1 MIHSKIKK
9 NINNNLFKVI
19 SKCVNEDG
27 IECYLIGGYVRDL
40 VIGLKK
46 PKDIDIMVVG
56 DGIEIAKKVCKIL
69 NPKVKIK
76 IYKNFRT
83 ASFKYKNFDI
93 EFVGA
98 RKESYKNSSRN
109 PIVETGTLNDDLN
122 RRDFTINTIAIGLNS
137 SNWGEILDKFN
148 GLNDIE
154 NKLIRTPLDPVKT
167 FSDDP
172 LRMLRAIRFSCQL
185 EFNLHADLLN
195 SISSEKNRIK
205 IISGERISDE
215 LNKILMTNK
224 PSIGFKILDETGL
237 LKIILPELTALKGID
252 EIDGYKHKDNFYH
265 TLEVLDNIC
274 LATDNLWL
282 RWSAL
287 LHDIGKAPTKEFI
300 TKIGWTFHGHELK
313 GSKMAYKIFKRLN
326 LPLNNKLKYVQK
338 IIYMSSRPIVLSND
352 NISDSAIR
360 RLIYDANEDVDD
372 LLTLCEADITT
383 KNPNRFKKYL
393 NNFKKVRKKIVEVE
407 KRDHIRN
414 FQPPITGQE
423 IMETFNLKPCKSIGK
438 IKEAIKEAI
447 LEGEI
452 KNDYNTAYKLM
463 LEEGEKLGLIA
474 NEKR

>member
-1 MIHSKIKK
+1 MIHSVIKK

-19 SKCVNEDG
+19 SKCADENAID
-27 IECYLIGGYVRDL
+27 CYLIGGYVRDL
-40 VIGLKK
+40 IIGSKQ

-56 DGIEIAKKVCKIL
+56 DGIEIAKKVCKNL
-69 NPKVKIK
+69 NPKTKIK

-83 ASFKYKNFDI
+83 AAFKYKNFDI

-109 PIVETGTLNDDLN
+109 PIVEIGTLNDDLN
-122 RRDFTINTIAIGLNS
+122 RRDFTINNIAIGLNS

-148 GLNDIE
+148 GLDDIE

-172 LRMLRAIRFSCQL
+172 LRMLRGIRFSCQL
-185 EFNLHADLLN
+185 KFNLHADLLN
-195 SISSEKNRIK
+195 TISSEKNRIN
-205 IISGERISDE
+205 IISGERISEE

-252 EIDGYKHKDNFYH
+252 EIEGYKHKDNFYH

-274 LATDNLWL
+274 LTTDNLWL

-300 TKIGWTFHGHELK
+300 NKIGWTFHGHELK
-313 GSKMAYKIFKRLN
+313 GSKMVYKIFKRLN

-338 IIYMSSRPIVLSND
+338 IIYMSSRPIILSND
-352 NISDSAIR
+352 NISDSAVR

-393 NNFKKVRKKIVEVE
+393 NNFKKVRKKIIEVE

-414 FQPPITGQE
+414 FQPPISGEE
-423 IMETFNLKPCKSIGK
+423 IMKYFNLKPCREIGILKEFIKESILDGK
-438 IKEAIKEAI
+438 IN
-447 LEGEI
+447 
-452 KNDYNTAYKLM
+452 NDYQSAKSLM
-463 LEEGEKLGLIA
+463 IKKGLEIGL
-474 NEKR
+474 KKQ

>member
-1 MIHSKIKK
+1 MIHSVIKK

-19 SKCVNEDG
+19 SKCADENG

-40 VIGLKK
+40 IIGSKK
-46 PKDIDIMVVG
+46 PKDVDIMVIG
-56 DGIEIAKKVCKIL
+56 DGIEIAKKVCKNL
-69 NPKVKIK
+69 NPKTKIK
-76 IYKNFRT
+76 IYKNFGT
-83 ASFKYKNFDI
+83 AAFKYKNFDI

-109 PIVETGTLNDDLN
+109 PIVKTGSLNDDLN
-122 RRDFTINTIAIGLNS
+122 RRDFTINSIAIGLNS
-137 SNWGEILDKFN
+137 SNWGKILDKFK

-154 NKLIRTPLDPVKT
+154 NKLIKTPLDPVKT

-172 LRMLRAIRFSCQL
+172 LRMLRGIRFSCQL
-185 EFNLHADLLN
+185 EFNLHPDLLN
-195 SISSEKNRIK
+195 SISLEKNRIN
-205 IISGERISDE
+205 IISGERISEE
-215 LNKILMTNK
+215 LNKILLTDK

-252 EIDGYKHKDNFYH
+252 EIEGYKHKDNFYH

-274 LATDNLWL
+274 LTTNNLWL
-282 RWSAL
+282 RWSAI

-300 TKIGWTFHGHELK
+300 NKIGWTFHGHELK
-313 GSKMAYKIFKRLN
+313 GSKMVYKIFKRLH

-338 IIYMSSRPIVLSND
+338 IIYMSSRPIILSND
-352 NISDSAIR
+352 YISDSAVR

-414 FQPPITGQE
+414 FQSPITGRK

-452 KNDYNTAYKLM
+452 KNDYNAAYKLM
-463 LEEGEKLGLIA
+463 LEEGKKLGLIA

>member
-1 MIHSKIKK
+1 MIHSVIKK

-19 SKCVNEDG
+19 SKCADENAID
-27 IECYLIGGYVRDL
+27 CYLIGGYVRDL
-40 VIGLKK
+40 IIGSKQ

-56 DGIEIAKKVCKIL
+56 DGIEIAKKVCKNL
-69 NPKVKIK
+69 NPKTKIK

-83 ASFKYKNFDI
+83 AAFKYKNFDI

-98 RKESYKNSSRN
+98 RKESYKNYSRN
-109 PIVETGTLNDDLN
+109 PIVEIGTLNDDLN
-122 RRDFTINTIAIGLNS
+122 RRDFTINNIAIGLNS

-148 GLNDIE
+148 GLDDIE
-154 NKLIRTPLDPVKT
+154 NKLIRTPLDPIKT

-172 LRMLRAIRFSCQL
+172 LRMLRGIRFSCQL
-185 EFNLHADLLN
+185 KFNLHADLLN
-195 SISSEKNRIK
+195 TISSEKNRIN
-205 IISGERISDE
+205 IISGERISEE

-252 EIDGYKHKDNFYH
+252 EIEGYKHKDNFYH

-274 LATDNLWL
+274 LTTDNLWL

-300 TKIGWTFHGHELK
+300 NKIGWTFHGHELK
-313 GSKMAYKIFKRLN
+313 GSKMVYKIFKRLN

-338 IIYMSSRPIVLSND
+338 IIYMSSRPIILSND
-352 NISDSAIR
+352 NISDSAVR

-393 NNFKKVRKKIVEVE
+393 NNFKKVRKKIIEVE

-414 FQPPITGQE
+414 FQPPISGEE
-423 IMETFNLKPCKSIGK
+423 IMKYFNLKPCREIGILKEFIKESILDGK
-438 IKEAIKEAI
+438 IN
-447 LEGEI
+447 
-452 KNDYNTAYKLM
+452 NDYQSAKSLM
-463 LEEGEKLGLIA
+463 IKKGLEIGL
-474 NEKR
+474 KKQ

>member
-1 MIHSKIKK
+1 MIHSVINK

-19 SKCVNEDG
+19 AKCADEDG

-40 VIGLKK
+40 IIGSKQ

-56 DGIEIAKKVCKIL
+56 DGIEIAKKVCKNL
-69 NPKVKIK
+69 NPKTKIK

-83 ASFKYKNFDI
+83 AAFKYKNFDI

-109 PIVETGTLNDDLN
+109 PIVEIGTLNDDLN
-122 RRDFTINTIAIGLNS
+122 RRDFTINNIAIGLNS

-148 GLNDIE
+148 GLDDIE

-172 LRMLRAIRFSCQL
+172 LRMLRGIRFSCQL
-185 EFNLHADLLN
+185 KFNLHADLLN
-195 SISSEKNRIK
+195 TISSEKNRIN
-205 IISGERISDE
+205 IISGERISEE

-252 EIDGYKHKDNFYH
+252 EIEGYKHKDNFYH

-274 LATDNLWL
+274 LTTDNLWL

-300 TKIGWTFHGHELK
+300 NKIGWTFHGHELK
-313 GSKMAYKIFKRLN
+313 GSKMVYKIFKRLN

-338 IIYMSSRPIVLSND
+338 IIYMSSRPIILSND
-352 NISDSAIR
+352 NISDSAVR

-383 KNPNRFKKYL
+383 KNPNRYKKYL

-414 FQPPITGQE
+414 FQPPISGEE
-423 IMETFNLKPCKSIGK
+423 IMKYFNLKPCREIGILKEFIKESILDGK
-438 IKEAIKEAI
+438 IN
-447 LEGEI
+447 
-452 KNDYNTAYKLM
+452 NDYQSAKSLM
-463 LEEGEKLGLIA
+463 IKKGLEIGL
-474 NEKR
+474 KKQ

>member
-1 MIHSKIKK
+1 M
-9 NINNNLFKVI
+9 
-19 SKCVNEDG
+19 
-27 IECYLIGGYVRDL
+27 
-40 VIGLKK
+40 
-46 PKDIDIMVVG
+46 
-56 DGIEIAKKVCKIL
+56 
-69 NPKVKIK
+69 
-76 IYKNFRT
+76 
-83 ASFKYKNFDI
+83 
-93 EFVGA
+93 
-98 RKESYKNSSRN
+98 
-109 PIVETGTLNDDLN
+109 
-122 RRDFTINTIAIGLNS
+122 
-137 SNWGEILDKFN
+137 
-148 GLNDIE
+148 NDIE
-154 NKLIRTPLDPVKT
+154 NKLIKTPLDPVKT

-172 LRMLRAIRFSCQL
+172 LRMLRGIRFSCQL
-185 EFNLHADLLN
+185 EFNLHPDLLN
-195 SISSEKNRIK
+195 SISLEKNRIN
-205 IISGERISDE
+205 IISGERISEE
-215 LNKILMTNK
+215 LNKILLTDK
-224 PSIGFKILDETGL
+224 PSIGFKILDETGV

-252 EIDGYKHKDNFYH
+252 EIEGYKHKDNFYH

-274 LATDNLWL
+274 LTTNNLWL

-300 TKIGWTFHGHELK
+300 NKIGWTFHGHELK
-313 GSKMAYKIFKRLN
+313 GSKMVYKIFKRLH

-338 IIYMSSRPIVLSND
+338 IIYMSSRPIILSND
-352 NISDSAIR
+352 YISDSAVR

-414 FQPPITGQE
+414 FQSPITGRK

-452 KNDYNTAYKLM
+452 KNDYNAAYKLM
-463 LEEGEKLGLIA
+463 LEEGKKLGLIA

>member
-1 MIHSKIKK
+1 MIHSVINK

-19 SKCVNEDG
+19 AKCADEDG

-40 VIGLKK
+40 IIGSKQ

-56 DGIEIAKKVCKIL
+56 DGIEIAKKVCKNL
-69 NPKVKIK
+69 NPKTKIK

-83 ASFKYKNFDI
+83 AAFKYKNFDI

-109 PIVETGTLNDDLN
+109 PIVEIGTLNDDLN
-122 RRDFTINTIAIGLNS
+122 RRDFTINNIAIGLNS

-148 GLNDIE
+148 GLDDIE

-172 LRMLRAIRFSCQL
+172 LRMLRGIRFSCQL
-185 EFNLHADLLN
+185 KFNLHADLLN
-195 SISSEKNRIK
+195 TISSEKNRIN
-205 IISGERISDE
+205 IISGERISEE

-252 EIDGYKHKDNFYH
+252 EIEGYKHKDNFYH

-274 LATDNLWL
+274 LTTDNLWL

-300 TKIGWTFHGHELK
+300 NKIGWTFHGHELK
-313 GSKMAYKIFKRLN
+313 GSKMVYKIFKRLN

-338 IIYMSSRPIVLSND
+338 IIYMSSRPIILSND
-352 NISDSAIR
+352 NISDSAVR

-393 NNFKKVRKKIVEVE
+393 NNFKKVRKKIIEVE

-414 FQPPITGQE
+414 FQPPISGEE
-423 IMETFNLKPCKSIGK
+423 IMKYFNLKPCREIGILKEFIKESILDGK
-438 IKEAIKEAI
+438 IN
-447 LEGEI
+447 
-452 KNDYNTAYKLM
+452 NDYQSAKSLM
-463 LEEGEKLGLIA
+463 IKKGLEIGL
-474 NEKR
+474 KKQ

>member
-1 MIHSKIKK
+1 MIHSVIKK

-19 SKCVNEDG
+19 SKCADEDG

-40 VIGLKK
+40 IIGFKK

-56 DGIEIAKKVCKIL
+56 DGIEIAKKVCKNL
-69 NPKVKIK
+69 NSKAKIK

-83 ASFKYKNFDI
+83 AAFKYKNFDI

-109 PIVETGTLNDDLN
+109 PIVKIGTLNDDLN

-148 GLNDIE
+148 GLDDIE

-172 LRMLRAIRFSCQL
+172 LRMLRGIRFSCQL
-185 EFNLHADLLN
+185 EFNLHSDLLN

-205 IISGERISDE
+205 IISGERISE
-215 LNKILMTNK
+215 EINKILMTNK
-224 PSIGFKILDETGL
+224 PSIGFKILDQTGL
-237 LKIILPELTALKGID
+237 LKIILPELIALKGID
-252 EIDGYKHKDNFYH
+252 EIEGYKHKDNFYH

-274 LATDNLWL
+274 LETDNLWL

-300 TKIGWTFHGHELK
+300 NKIGWTFHGHELK

-414 FQPPITGQE
+414 FQPPISGEE
-423 IMETFNLKPCKSIGK
+423 IMKHFNLEPCREIGILKEFIKESILDGK
-438 IKEAIKEAI
+438 IN
-447 LEGEI
+447 
-452 KNDYNTAYKLM
+452 NDYKSAKSLM
-463 LEEGEKLGLIA
+463 IKKGLEIGL
-474 NEKR
+474 KKK

>member
-1 MIHSKIKK
+1 MIHSVIKK

-19 SKCVNEDG
+19 SKCADENAID
-27 IECYLIGGYVRDL
+27 CYLIGGYVRDL
-40 VIGLKK
+40 IIGSKQ

-56 DGIEIAKKVCKIL
+56 DGIEIAKKVCKNL
-69 NPKVKIK
+69 NPKTKIK

-83 ASFKYKNFDI
+83 AAFKYKNFDI

-98 RKESYKNSSRN
+98 RKESYKNYSRN
-109 PIVETGTLNDDLN
+109 PIVEIGTLNDDLN
-122 RRDFTINTIAIGLNS
+122 RRDFTINNIAIGLNS

-148 GLNDIE
+148 GLDDIE

-172 LRMLRAIRFSCQL
+172 LRMLRGIRFSCQL
-185 EFNLHADLLN
+185 KFNLHADLLN
-195 SISSEKNRIK
+195 TISSEKNRIN
-205 IISGERISDE
+205 IISGERISEE

-252 EIDGYKHKDNFYH
+252 EIEGYKHKDNFYH

-274 LATDNLWL
+274 LTTDNLWL

-300 TKIGWTFHGHELK
+300 NKIGWTFHGHELK
-313 GSKMAYKIFKRLN
+313 GSKMVYKIFKRLN

-338 IIYMSSRPIVLSND
+338 IIYMSSRPIILSND
-352 NISDSAIR
+352 NISDSAVR

-372 LLTLCEADITT
+372 LLKLCEADITT

-393 NNFKKVRKKIVEVE
+393 NNFKKVRKKIIEVE

-414 FQPPITGQE
+414 FQPPISGEE
-423 IMETFNLKPCKSIGK
+423 IMKYFNLKPCREIGILKEFIKESILDGK
-438 IKEAIKEAI
+438 IN
-447 LEGEI
+447 
-452 KNDYNTAYKLM
+452 NDYKSAKSLM
-463 LEEGEKLGLIA
+463 IKKGIEIGL
-474 NEKR
+474 KKQ

>member
-1 MIHSKIKK
+1 MIDFIIKK
-9 NINNNLFKVI
+9 TINNNLFKVI
-19 SKCVNEDG
+19 SKYADEDG

-40 VIGLKK
+40 IIGFKN

-56 DGIEIAKKVCKIL
+56 DGIEIAKKVCKNL
-69 NPKVKIK
+69 NPKGKIK

-83 ASFKYKNFDI
+83 AAFKYKNFDI

-109 PIVETGTLNDDLN
+109 PIVEIGTLDDDLN

-148 GLNDIE
+148 GINDLE

-172 LRMLRAIRFSCQL
+172 LRMLRGIRFSCQL
-185 EFNLHADLLN
+185 EFNLNADLLN

-205 IISGERISDE
+205 IISGERISEE

-224 PSIGFKILDETGL
+224 PSRGFRALDKTGL
-237 LKIILPELTALKGID
+237 LKILLPELTALKGID
-252 EIDGYKHKDNFYH
+252 EIEGYKHKDNFYH

-274 LATDNLWL
+274 LATNNLWL

-287 LHDIGKAPTKEFI
+287 LHDIGKAPTKEFNN
-300 TKIGWTFHGHELK
+300 KIGWTFHGHELK
-313 GSKMAYKIFKRLN
+313 GSNMVYKIFKRLN

-352 NISDSAIR
+352 NITDSAIR
-360 RLIYDANEDVDD
+360 RLIYDANEDIDD

-393 NNFKKVRKKIVEVE
+393 NNFKKVRKKIIEVE

-414 FQPPITGQE
+414 FQPPISGEE
-423 IMETFNLKPCKSIGK
+423 IMKYFNLKPCREIGVLKEFIKESILDGK
-438 IKEAIKEAI
+438 IN
-447 LEGEI
+447 
-452 KNDYNTAYKLM
+452 NDYKSAKSLM
-463 LEEGEKLGLIA
+463 IKKGLEIGL
-474 NEKR
+474 KKQ

>member
-1 MIHSKIKK
+1 MIHSVIKK

-19 SKCVNEDG
+19 SKCADEDG

-40 VIGLKK
+40 IIGFKK

-56 DGIEIAKKVCKIL
+56 DGIEIAKKVCKNL
-69 NPKVKIK
+69 NSKAKII

-83 ASFKYKNFDI
+83 AAFKYKNFDI

-109 PIVETGTLNDDLN
+109 PMVKIGTLNDDLN

-148 GLNDIE
+148 GFNDIE

-172 LRMLRAIRFSCQL
+172 LRMLRGIRFSCQL
-185 EFNLHADLLN
+185 EFNLHSDLLN

-205 IISGERISDE
+205 IISGERISE
-215 LNKILMTNK
+215 EINKILMTNK
-224 PSIGFKILDETGL
+224 PSIGFKILDQTGL
-237 LKIILPELTALKGID
+237 LKIILPELIALKGID
-252 EIDGYKHKDNFYH
+252 EIEGYKHKDNFYH

-274 LATDNLWL
+274 LETDNLWL

-300 TKIGWTFHGHELK
+300 NKIGWTFHGHELK

-352 NISDSAIR
+352 NISDSAVR

-414 FQPPITGQE
+414 FQPPISGEE
-423 IMETFNLKPCKSIGK
+423 IMKHFNLEPCREIGILKEFIKESILDGK
-438 IKEAIKEAI
+438 IN
-447 LEGEI
+447 
-452 KNDYNTAYKLM
+452 NDYKSAKSLM
-463 LEEGEKLGLIA
+463 IKKGLEIGL
-474 NEKR
+474 KKK

>member
-1 MIHSKIKK
+1 MIHSVIKK

-19 SKCVNEDG
+19 SKCADEDG

-40 VIGLKK
+40 IIGFKK

-56 DGIEIAKKVCKIL
+56 DGIEIAKKVCKNL
-69 NPKVKIK
+69 NSKAKII

-83 ASFKYKNFDI
+83 AAFKYKNFDI

-109 PIVETGTLNDDLN
+109 PMVKIGTLNDDLN

-148 GLNDIE
+148 GFNDIE

-172 LRMLRAIRFSCQL
+172 LRMLRGIRFSCQL
-185 EFNLHADLLN
+185 EFNLHSDLLN

-205 IISGERISDE
+205 IISGERISE
-215 LNKILMTNK
+215 EINKILMTNK
-224 PSIGFKILDETGL
+224 PSIGFKILDQTGL
-237 LKIILPELTALKGID
+237 LKIILPELIALKGID
-252 EIDGYKHKDNFYH
+252 EIEGYKHKDNFYH

-274 LATDNLWL
+274 LETDNLWL

-300 TKIGWTFHGHELK
+300 NKIGWTFHGHELK

-414 FQPPITGQE
+414 FQPPISGEE
-423 IMETFNLKPCKSIGK
+423 IMKHFNLEPCREIGILKEFIKESILDGK
-438 IKEAIKEAI
+438 IN
-447 LEGEI
+447 
-452 KNDYNTAYKLM
+452 NDYKSAKSLM
-463 LEEGEKLGLIA
+463 IKKGLEIGL
-474 NEKR
+474 KKK

>member
-56 DGIEIAKKVCKIL
+56 DGIEMAKKVCKIL

-83 ASFKYKNFDI
+83 AAFKYKNFDI

-109 PIVETGTLNDDLN
+109 PIVEIGTLNDDLN
-122 RRDFTINTIAIGLNS
+122 RRDFTINTIAIGLNL

-205 IISGERISDE
+205 IISGERTSEE

-300 TKIGWTFHGHELK
+300 NKIGWTFHGHELK

-463 LEEGEKLGLIA
+463 LEEGEKLGLTA

>member
-56 DGIEIAKKVCKIL
+56 DGIEMAKKVCKIL

-83 ASFKYKNFDI
+83 AAFKYKNFDI

-109 PIVETGTLNDDLN
+109 PIVEIGTLNDDLN

-172 LRMLRAIRFSCQL
+172 LRMLRGIRFSCQL
-185 EFNLHADLLN
+185 EFNLHSDLLN

-205 IISGERISDE
+205 IISRERTSEE

-300 TKIGWTFHGHELK
+300 NKIGWTFHGHELK

-338 IIYMSSRPIVLSND
+338 IIYMSSRPIVLSDD
-352 NISDSAIR
+352 NISDSAVR

-414 FQPPITGQE
+414 FQPPISGEE

>member
-1 MIHSKIKK
+1 MIHSVIKK

-19 SKCVNEDG
+19 SKCADEDG

-40 VIGLKK
+40 IIGFKK

-56 DGIEIAKKVCKIL
+56 DGIEIAKKVCKNL
-69 NPKVKIK
+69 NSKAKII

-83 ASFKYKNFDI
+83 AAFKYKNFDI

-109 PIVETGTLNDDLN
+109 PIVKIGTLNDDLN

-172 LRMLRAIRFSCQL
+172 LRMLRGIRFSCQL
-185 EFNLHADLLN
+185 EFNLHSDLLN

-205 IISGERISDE
+205 IISGERISE
-215 LNKILMTNK
+215 EINKILMTNK
-224 PSIGFKILDETGL
+224 PSIGFKILDQTGL
-237 LKIILPELTALKGID
+237 LKIILPELIALKGID
-252 EIDGYKHKDNFYH
+252 EIEGYKHKDNFYH

-274 LATDNLWL
+274 LETDNLWL

-300 TKIGWTFHGHELK
+300 NKIGWTFHGHELK

-352 NISDSAIR
+352 NISDSAVR

-414 FQPPITGQE
+414 FQPPISGEE
-423 IMETFNLKPCKSIGK
+423 IMKHFNLEPCREIGILKEFIKESILDGK
-438 IKEAIKEAI
+438 IN
-447 LEGEI
+447 
-452 KNDYNTAYKLM
+452 NDYKSAKSLM
-463 LEEGEKLGLIA
+463 IKKGLEIGL
-474 NEKR
+474 KKK

>member
-1 MIHSKIKK
+1 MIHSLIKK

-19 SKCVNEDG
+19 SKCADEDG

-40 VIGLKK
+40 IIGFKK

-56 DGIEIAKKVCKIL
+56 DGIEIAKKVCKNL
-69 NPKVKIK
+69 NSKAKII

-83 ASFKYKNFDI
+83 AAFKYKNFDI

-98 RKESYKNSSRN
+98 RKESYKNSTRN

-172 LRMLRAIRFSCQL
+172 LRMLRGIRFSCQL
-185 EFNLHADLLN
+185 EFNLHSDLLN

-205 IISGERISDE
+205 IISRERTSEE

-252 EIDGYKHKDNFYH
+252 EIEGYKHKDNFYH

-274 LATDNLWL
+274 LETDNLWL

-300 TKIGWTFHGHELK
+300 NKIGWTFHGHELK

-338 IIYMSSRPIVLSND
+338 IIYMSSRPIVLSDD
-352 NISDSAIR
+352 NISDSAVR

-414 FQPPITGQE
+414 FQPPISGEE

>member
-1 MIHSKIKK
+1 MIHSVIKK

-19 SKCVNEDG
+19 SKCADEDG

-40 VIGLKK
+40 IIGFKK

-56 DGIEIAKKVCKIL
+56 DGIEIAKKVCKNL
-69 NPKVKIK
+69 NSKAKII

-83 ASFKYKNFDI
+83 AAFKYKNFDI

-109 PIVETGTLNDDLN
+109 PIVKIGTLNDDLN

-172 LRMLRAIRFSCQL
+172 LRMLRGIRFSCQL
-185 EFNLHADLLN
+185 EFNLHSDLLN

-205 IISGERISDE
+205 IISGERISE
-215 LNKILMTNK
+215 EINKILMTNK
-224 PSIGFKILDETGL
+224 PSIGFKILDQTGL
-237 LKIILPELTALKGID
+237 LKIILPELIALKGID
-252 EIDGYKHKDNFYH
+252 EIEGYKHKDNFYH

-274 LATDNLWL
+274 LETDNLWL

-300 TKIGWTFHGHELK
+300 NKIGWTFHGHELK

-352 NISDSAIR
+352 NISDSAVR

-414 FQPPITGQE
+414 FQPPISGEE
-423 IMETFNLKPCKSIGK
+423 IMKYFNLKPCREIGVLKEFIKESILDGK
-438 IKEAIKEAI
+438 IN
-447 LEGEI
+447 
-452 KNDYNTAYKLM
+452 NDYKSAKSLM
-463 LEEGEKLGLIA
+463 IKKGLEIGL
-474 NEKR
+474 KKK

>member
-1 MIHSKIKK
+1 MIHSVIKK

-19 SKCVNEDG
+19 SKCADEDG

-40 VIGLKK
+40 IIGFKK

-56 DGIEIAKKVCKIL
+56 DGIEIAKKVCKNL
-69 NPKVKIK
+69 NSKAKII

-83 ASFKYKNFDI
+83 AAFKYKNFDI

-109 PIVETGTLNDDLN
+109 PIVKIGTLNDDLN

-172 LRMLRAIRFSCQL
+172 LRMLRGIRFSCQL
-185 EFNLHADLLN
+185 EFNLHSDLLN

-205 IISGERISDE
+205 IISGERISE
-215 LNKILMTNK
+215 EINKILMTNK
-224 PSIGFKILDETGL
+224 PSIGFKILDQTGL
-237 LKIILPELTALKGID
+237 LKIILPELIALKGID
-252 EIDGYKHKDNFYH
+252 EIEGYKHKDNFYH

-274 LATDNLWL
+274 LETDNLWL

-300 TKIGWTFHGHELK
+300 NKIGWTFHGHELK

-352 NISDSAIR
+352 NISDSAVR

-414 FQPPITGQE
+414 FQPPISGQE
-423 IMETFNLKPCKSIGK
+423 IMKHFNLEPCREIGILKEFIKESILDGK
-438 IKEAIKEAI
+438 IN
-447 LEGEI
+447 
-452 KNDYNTAYKLM
+452 NDYKSAKSLM
-463 LEEGEKLGLIA
+463 IKKGLEIGL
-474 NEKR
+474 KKK